1 MGVELAQ
8 MTRLTHIDNNNKS
21 NSSDEKKPFP
31 NAFSDVIIEYFLEI
45 SEHYAWTCE
54 QYTSLDG
61 TALSVHTFEKNSC
74 LSRNVFR
81 TLRYKS
87 GLPVHH
93 CSSKALQCNDRSII
107 CNFKKLKQRILCL
120 VEELN
125 LIPCKDRKDSLIKE
139 TDELG
144 MSEYCDNTDTQSISS
159 YVMVLSDEHSN
170 SISEMQWEL
179 C

>member
-31 NAFSDVIIEYFLEI
+31 NALSDVIIEYFLEI

-54 QYTSLDG
+54 KYASLDG
-61 TALSVHTFEKNSC
+61 TALSAYTFEKNSC
-74 LSRNVFR
+74 LS
-81 TLRYKS
+81 

-93 CSSKALQCNDRSII
+93 YSSNKALQGNDRSII
-107 CNFKKLKQRILCL
+107 CNFKKLKQRILHL
-120 VEELN
+120 EEEIN
-125 LIPCKDRKDSLIKE
+125 LMSCKDRKDSLIKE
-139 TDELG
+139 IDEVG
-144 MSEYCDNTDTQSISS
+144 MSKYCEDTQSISS
-159 YVMVLSDEHSN
+159 YVIVFSN
-170 SISEMQWEL
+170 SNSSSEIEWEL